1 MFVRKEAFK
10 DCKTIDALLN
20 IKSSEDKMFHL
31 EWDSCVL
38 NTFLYQQN
46 DDVIDLVCVFSQHI
60 QELSF
65 CAEYAQSLTIHDFR
79 AESLHLIGMFLTYHF
94 SQVFY

>member
-1 MFVRKEAFK
+1 MHLAMFIEKEAFK

-31 EWDSCVL
+31 EWNSCVL
-38 NTFLYQQN
+38 HTSLYQW
-46 DDVIDLVCVFSQHI
+46 DDGVIDSVCVFSQHI

-65 CAEYAQSLTIHDFR
+65 CAQYT
-79 AESLHLIGMFLTYHF
+79 
-94 SQVFY
+94 